1 VTSRIGPQGDRLIV
15 AQLSGIVSRYARW
28 EPPDEATT
36 AAAVAELRE
45 ISNGRADLLAE
56 VAGVALGFYH
66 GTLDAPR
73 AANKAAFCRLA
84 GADEAQIPGWVEIG
98 LERAAQALLPPFS
111 QSRQGRPPGLG

>member
-1 VTSRIGPQGDRLIV
+1 MTSRIGPQSDRLIV

-66 GTLDAPR
+66 GTPDAPR

-84 GADEAQIPGWVEIG
+84 GADETQIPGWVEIG
-98 LERAAQALLPPFS
+98 RERAAQALLPPFS